1 MINRPTDDRTATIL
15 FVDDNAAL
23 LRSVERLLRMEG
35 FKTLLASDGSEA
47 LRLMETASALPDLI
61 ISDVAMP
68 HMDGFE
74 LFEMIRQRPEWVDI
88 PFLFLTARDQLDD
101 LRRGYALGADDYL
114 VKPLDQE
121 RLIMI
126 IRGKLKRRAELL
138 ERIQSQQESLSAAK
152 RELALMVAHELRTPL
167 VSISMVTDILSRELG
182 KMGAVQLDDMVDT
195 MQSGSSRLSR
205 LVEQMV
211 LYVQLQSGALLD
223 SINQAV
229 RPGYVRDAVIGAI
242 DRARQFNYRRR
253 DIAVRFEELDP
264 GVMISGDLASL
275 RQALAEVISN
285 AIAFSQPEDEIQI
298 AQWVAENMVWITI
311 TDQGPGIPEEE
322 LDRVFEPFHQFNR
335 QRYEQQG
342 VGIGLALA
350 LGIVGA
356 HGGSLVLRSREG
368 RGTQVT
374 ISLPLYGFDDNFT
387 DPY

>member
-1 MINRPTDDRTATIL
+1 MNNRSTDARAAIIL

-35 FKTLLASDGSEA
+35 FQTLLASDGSEA
-47 LRLMETASALPDLI
+47 LHLMESVTQLPDLI
-61 ISDVAMP
+61 ISDIAMP
-68 HMDGFE
+68 RMDGFE
-74 LFEMIRQRPEWVDI
+74 LFETIRQRPEWMDI

-126 IRGKLKRRAELL
+126 IRGKLKRRTELL
-138 ERIQSQQESLSAAK
+138 ESIQSQQDALSSAK
-152 RELALMVAHELRTPL
+152 RELSLMVAHELRTPL
-167 VSISMVTDILSRELG
+167 VSISMVTDILSRELN
-182 KMGAVQLDDMVDT
+182 KMGAGQLDEMVDT

-211 LYVQLQSGALLD
+211 LYVQFQSGALLEA
-223 SINQAV
+223 IEMAV
-229 RPGYVRDAVIGAI
+229 RPGYVRDAIIGAI

-264 GVMISGDLASL
+264 GMMISGDLASL
-275 RQALAEVISN
+275 RQAMAEVISN
-285 AIAFSQPEDEIQI
+285 AMAFSQPTDEVQI
-298 AQWVAENMVWITI
+298 TQWVAENLVWITI
-311 TDQGPGIPEEE
+311 TDQGPGIPEDE
-322 LDRVFEPFHQFNR
+322 LERVFEPFHQSNR
-335 QRYEQQG
+335 QRFEQQG
-342 VGIGLALA
+342 IGIGLALA
-350 LGIVGA
+350 RGIIEA
-356 HGGSLVLRSREG
+356 HGGALMLRSKEG

-374 ISLPLYGFDDNFT
+374 ISLPLYGADDSFV

>member
-1 MINRPTDDRTATIL
+1 MSQRPASDRTATIL

-35 FKTLLASDGSEA
+35 FQTLLASNGNEA
-47 LRLMETASALPDLI
+47 VRLMESVSELPDLI

-68 HMDGFE
+68 NMDGFE
-74 LFEMIRQRPEWVDI
+74 LFETIRQRAEWVDI

-121 RLIMI
+121 RLLMI

-138 ERIQSQQESLSAAK
+138 ESIQSQQDALSTAK
-152 RELALMVAHELRTPL
+152 RELALMVSHELRTPL
-167 VSISMVTDILSRELG
+167 VSISMVTDILSRELEKIG
-182 KMGAVQLDDMVDT
+182 GGQLEEMVDT

-211 LYVQLQSGALLD
+211 LYVQLESGALSE
-223 SINQAV
+223 SIGIAV
-229 RPGYVRDAVIGAI
+229 RPGYVRDAIIGAI

-264 GVMISGDLASL
+264 GMMISGDLASL
-275 RQALAEVISN
+275 RQAMAEVISN
-285 AIAFSQPEDEIQI
+285 AMAFSQPEDEIQI
-298 AQWVAENMVWITI
+298 AQWVAEDMVWITI

-322 LDRVFEPFHQFNR
+322 LERVFEPFHQANR

-342 VGIGLALA
+342 VGVGLALA
-350 LGIVGA
+350 RGIVEA
-356 HGGSLVLRSREG
+356 HGGALVLRSREG

-374 ISLPLYGFDDNFT
+374 ISLPLHGADDSFMS
-387 DPY
+387 PY